1 VSTAN
6 DDRERRSRTWRVT
19 IIVLTVVLFIGAI
32 FSSFIYR
39 NSADGTADRAL
50 KENPSN
56 AMLKL
61 LSSAFKAA
69 SETDLLV
76 QKLSNEIEPSTLA
89 DDIDYAKASR
99 PELERYRSDL
109 KMAEA
114 NATTAMPR
122 YLALLKD
129 EREKV
134 EALAKDFDNDTVREL
149 LSGIDKRHAL
159 HTAFASKMLSARAQL
174 YRSRGS
180 AVDILIEQFGR
191 YMIYANERF
200 YFETQIIADRYDA
213 AVNGINAAEKRVS
226 ELEIE
231 GKQLSQAQQESWRR
245 FTSGWP
251 LH

>member
-1 VSTAN
+1 MTIESAGLPL
-6 DDRERRSRTWRVT
+6 RTWRVT
-19 IIVLTVVLFIGAI
+19 IIVLTVVLSIGAL
-32 FSSFIYR
+32 FSSFIFR
-39 NSADGTADRAL
+39 NSADGIADRGL
-50 KENPSN
+50 KETPSN

-89 DDIDYAKASR
+89 DDIDYAKAIR

-109 KMAEA
+109 KIAEA

-134 EALAKDFDNDTVREL
+134 EALAKDFDDDTVREL

-159 HTAFASKMLSARAQL
+159 HTAFA
-174 YRSRGS
+174 
-180 AVDILIEQFGR
+180 
-191 YMIYANERF
+191 
-200 YFETQIIADRYDA
+200 
-213 AVNGINAAEKRVS
+213 
-226 ELEIE
+226 
-231 GKQLSQAQQESWRR
+231 
-245 FTSGWP
+245 
-251 LH
+251 